1 MFGWNAKK
9 YTEYLRSIFLEC
21 KYRISGKKNYFFAEI
36 FFCTIFKNLIIIL
49 FNVLRSIQCL
59 GSRLPYRQHRNH
71 HGNFT
76 PFKRDYFQTIAH
88 LIELKKLNLLE
99 LDLDFTWFNID
110 DFYFSILCIHF
121 FFVSSRYGF
130 CSVSNITLTF
140 KPLRFMLI
148 TVFKDA

>member
-1 MFGWNAKK
+1 MRKSTQN
-9 YTEYLRSIFLEC
+9 IFDPYFL
-21 KYRISGKKNYFFAEI
+21 SVNTGFPAKKNYFFAEI

-88 LIELKKLNLLE
+88 LIELKKIE
-99 LDLDFTWFNID
+99 FIGIG
-110 DFYFSILCIHF
+110 FYMIQYRRFLFFHF
-121 FFVSSRYGF
+121 VYSFFLRQL
-130 CSVSNITLTF
+130 SVWVL
-140 KPLRFMLI
+140 
-148 TVFKDA
+148 